1 MIAINIPSGP
11 SRRYCSRNIFSSCSL
26 LVTAAAINVIESLGP
41 QPNTV
46 VRRVLSYFYACSHTR
61 GAVVRGLIAPKDNYL
76 ADEID
81 SMRATTEPLR
91 GCSKVK
97 LAGER
102 SDCGVVITG
111 IVEHEVAYIVGCN
124 TVGRKR

>member
-1 MIAINIPSGP
+1 
-11 SRRYCSRNIFSSCSL
+11 L
-26 LVTAAAINVIESLGP
+26 LVTAAAINTIPSLGP
-41 QPNTV
+41 KPNTV
-46 VRRVLSYFYACSHTR
+46 AKRVLTYFYACSHAC

-76 ADEID
+76 ADEIE

-111 IVEHEVAYIVGCN
+111 VIKHKVAHVFSCN
-124 TVGRKR
+124 AVGRKRRGNNLSELFACIGAHEL